1 MDVVVWTLI
10 FLGGDLL
17 IVIFLLAFAFVKDR
31 EKARLAAESEQGDG

>member
-17 IVIFLLAFAFVKDR
+17 ILVFLLIWAFRKDQ
-31 EKARLAAESEQGDG
+31 EKAQLANGSDEG